1 MIDLGYSRER
11 MLEDIGASAGARELG
26 GLSDPR
32 ALEAFVA
39 LDEARLLVRVREPV
53 EILPALDAALAARF
67 PLVPPERLKRNLL
80 APIKKA
86 VGNAHKRGN
95 LRSPDKWITIEVVVT
110 RLGAFVEV
118 SDEGAGFDVP
128 ATLARFRAG
137 GEYFAH
143 KGSGFRRYSQSKAI
157 ISFGNGGSTFR
168 ARFRPAGGM
177 SGS

>member
-1 MIDLGYSRER
+1 MIDLDYPRER
-11 MLEDIGASAGARELG
+11 MLEDIRASTGACELADLSA
-26 GLSDPR
+26 PR

-39 LDEARLLVRVREPV
+39 RDEARLRVRVREPG
-53 EILPALDAALAARF
+53 EILPALDAALTARF
-67 PLVPPERLKRNLL
+67 ALVPPERLKRNLL

-95 LRSPDKWITIEVVVT
+95 QRSQEKWITIEVVVT
-110 RLGAFVEV
+110 REGAFVEV

-143 KGSGFRRYSQSKAI
+143 KGSGFRRYQQAQAV
-157 ISFGNGGSTFR
+157 ISFANGGSTFR
-168 ARFRPAGGM
+168 ARFRPAGV
-177 SGS
+177 